1 MEKKQLISVVKPLI
15 AAALLF
21 GSSGGVAWGQVEI
34 GGPSGIGNIYGA
46 GESTTIGGGTLH
58 IYASGAP
65 GGTIGSANYVIRS
78 YNAGGSYQDYTNVWT
93 GHWSTT
99 SGSTCNYPNWND
111 GGITWSGPT
120 AQTGSYYTDP
130 CNSLHGHSHPT
141 GGVTDIF
148 TANQWWSQHNTDDA
162 VALIQTAG
170 TAVNDDASWGTRGVP
185 KTSGNSLVDY
195 KRPTTIAISGNANLT
210 DILIK
215 DLRWY
220 YRTYT
225 LSQQHE

>member
-46 GESTTIGGGTLH
+46 GESTTISGGTLH

-65 GGTIGSANYVIRS
+65 GGTTGSANYVIRS

-120 AQTGSYYTDP
+120 AQRTSYTDP

-141 GGVTDIF
+141 GGVTDIL
-148 TANQWWSQHNTDDA
+148 A
-162 VALIQTAG
+162 
-170 TAVNDDASWGTRGVP
+170 
-185 KTSGNSLVDY
+185 
-195 KRPTTIAISGNANLT
+195 
-210 DILIK
+210 
-215 DLRWY
+215 
-220 YRTYT
+220 
-225 LSQQHE
+225 